1 MRKRDLVHLHT
12 LLSLV
17 RRWLAER
24 GEEPPGAY
32 DAYERL
38 DLAPTGLDR
47 RKREHREAVHAL
59 LDGIEAT
66 VASTD
71 ARDDDPVLDDWDPTG
86 DASRST
92 QNARR

>member
-1 MRKRDLVHLHT
+1 MRKRDLVHLHA
-12 LLSLV
+12 LFSLV

-24 GEEPPGAY
+24 NEEPPGAY

-66 VASTD
+66 IASAD
-71 ARDDDPVLDDWDPTG
+71 AHDDPGLDDWDPTG
-86 DASRST
+86 DASPSA